1 MTTSEG
7 QQAPTTEDKNMHTL
21 LEVLRLRG
29 AERVERAF
37 QVYCN
42 RDINFQHVDAIGFDM
57 DYTLAIYNQ
66 DEMDRLSVEL
76 TIERMIEHRGYPE
89 ELRDLKP
96 DPAFAIRGLVVD
108 KVRGNI
114 LKLDSHRHV
123 GKAYHGFRALTEEE
137 LEEYKKEAI
146 RFASDRYALVDTLYA
161 LPEAYLYAA
170 ITDYMERERPDA
182 EHDWHKLYDDIR
194 FSIDLAHRDDSFKSG
209 ILEDIDRYVERSPH
223 LALTLHR
230 FRSAGKK
237 LFLLTNSY
245 PEYTEYL
252 MNHLLGDALPEYESW
267 RQYFDVIIAGAHKPD
282 FFKEGR
288 PFYRVDD
295 ETFEP
300 GEEIKDGF
308 ERGVLY
314 QHGNLKDFVAM
325 SEIAP
330 ERTVYVG
337 DHIYGDILRSRK
349 SSAWRTVMIVQEME
363 PELLKSRELRED
375 LARIDAI
382 EDDMARLTQEIS
394 QEQWL
399 EHNIDYIVE
408 HLDDH
413 EHGASNADKDELIK
427 IARKELRHSKDRM
440 RRRRKDLLRDLLEAE
455 QQAQAHF
462 NPWWGLIF
470 KMNNKNSLFG
480 EQVEDYACLYT
491 SRVSNFIN
499 YSPLHYFR
507 APRQP
512 MAHEFA

>member
-146 RFASDRYALVDTLYA
+146 RFAS
-161 LPEAYLYAA
+161 
-170 ITDYMERERPDA
+170 
-182 EHDWHKLYDDIR
+182 
-194 FSIDLAHRDDSFKSG
+194 
-209 ILEDIDRYVERSPH
+209 DRYVERSPH